1 MLKRGDTMTLKE
13 AYVVLRRFQDWR
25 AYGDDRSFG
34 AAFPEE
40 RTGDGKQLRTE
51 AIDLILKEHGLGR
64 PIANCADCRHWNIQ
78 QAKCLLDV
86 RGYCTNFEQEREKK

>member
-40 RTGDGKQLRTE
+40 RTWDGRKLRTE
-51 AIDLILKEHGLGR
+51 AIDLILK
-64 PIANCADCRHWNIQ
+64 
-78 QAKCLLDV
+78 
-86 RGYCTNFEQEREKK
+86 